1 MKGTVLDT
9 VLREFGGSLSHLWIL
24 LRLSSPGW
32 YYGEYHYPGRELTQW
47 QIFRQNEYPGT
58 MISVFR
64 SVCQPA
70 SLDRIRWI
78 YLRNVIFGWFWIM
91 HAMHQNQ
98 ERIVTNVNLSKFRGI
113 TLGEPSEEKKRQN
126 EWHRTSFVFPPP
138 SWAKNDEKKTSWS
151 RLDPPPS

>member
-9 VLREFGGSLSHLWIL
+9 VLGEFGGSLSHLWIL

-113 TLGEPSEEKKRQN
+113 TLVIANLGWVKLILFDYEGNLAETKIHNHLHLTR
-126 EWHRTSFVFPPP
+126 H
-138 SWAKNDEKKTSWS
+138 KNLLK
-151 RLDPPPS
+151 PA

>member
-78 YLRNVIFGWFWIM
+78 YLRNVIFTY
-91 HAMHQNQ
+91 
-98 ERIVTNVNLSKFRGI
+98 TNLDLIANLCSKHLHHIISRDHFMSFQLSNREA
-113 TLGEPSEEKKRQN
+113 LGH
-126 EWHRTSFVFPPP
+126 EWRNHRDQHGYRHRS
-138 SWAKNDEKKTSWS
+138 
-151 RLDPPPS
+151 

>member
-113 TLGEPSEEKKRQN
+113 TLVIANLGWVKLILFDYEGNLAETKIHNHLHLTRHKSLLKP
-126 EWHRTSFVFPPP
+126 
-138 SWAKNDEKKTSWS
+138 A
-151 RLDPPPS
+151 